1 MRNGS
6 KPNKL
11 YLQLKKSFQLI
22 AECHLWNQVTS
33 KWQFHFY
40 FLLSVI
46 SHLNG
51 KKAALMWV
59 KSSGTHKQPLT
70 HCSCWGLHCKYTHT
84 KAVGGWQDWVKRV
97 FYLSVRGTVQINAV
111 ERPQIRPQW
120 GAEAGD
126 LRDICILWLDCSSAK
141 WEPERLWSKVII
153 YILARLAEKQKMAFH
168 FLHTLLPALVPPLC
182 GPCLGVG
189 SYPTEAPPQQLTAGD
204 GMPGWARAGKEV
216 SAKDPSWQRQKFCWW
231 VWACLCA
238 EVGQDP
244 LLTITGADVNLQAAT
259 AAVAIKSSED
269 RFILCTKDI
278 SACSSSTGIHLI
290 CLRESS
296 PPCHFPG
303 MRWMQG
309 HSF

>member
-11 YLQLKKSFQLI
+11 YLQLKKLFQLI

-33 KWQFHFY
+33 KRQFHFY

-59 KSSGTHKQPLT
+59 KSSGTHKQPLP

-84 KAVGGWQDWVKRV
+84 KALGGWQDWVKRV
-97 FYLSVRGTVQINAV
+97 FYLSVRGMVQINAV

-126 LRDICILWLDCSSAK
+126 LRDICILWLDCSSVK

-153 YILARLAEKQKMAFH
+153 YILARLAEKQHKKWH
-168 FLHTLLPALVPPLC
+168 FTSYTRSCLHWYPHSVVPAWGWVLIPLR
-182 GPCLGVG
+182 
-189 SYPTEAPPQQLTAGD
+189 APPQQLTAGNR
-204 GMPGWARAGKEV
+204 MPGWTRAGREV
-216 SAKDPSWQRQKFCWW
+216 SARDPSWQRQKFCW
-231 VWACLCA
+231 
-238 EVGQDP
+238 
-244 LLTITGADVNLQAAT
+244 
-259 AAVAIKSSED
+259 
-269 RFILCTKDI
+269 
-278 SACSSSTGIHLI
+278 
-290 CLRESS
+290 
-296 PPCHFPG
+296 
-303 MRWMQG
+303 
-309 HSF
+309 